1 MLFQNYPKHFILIY
15 HLCTMNTALLKIVLM
30 PLIIAGVT
38 LVARKWGN
46 VIGGVIA
53 GMPWVGGAILFF
65 IGIEQGEIFMTNAL
79 PSVLIGLIGW
89 LGFCITYIIAGQ
101 RFAGQRF
108 GVLLSFVSGIFIY
121 LIFALLL
128 KDFTDSLSV
137 NQWFFV
143 LIILTVTS
151 LSFFPKVKKQHKA
164 TPKPLKFE
172 IPLRMIMITV
182 FVFAITYFAEM
193 LGPGWSGI
201 LTPFPVMTATLAIF
215 THYTQ
220 GLPEVRLALM
230 GMYTG
235 VIGFSVF
242 LISVAYFVPQ
252 YGLANGFLF
261 GLVLNVIATLSVK
274 QLFSKFKLI

>member
-1 MLFQNYPKHFILIY
+1 M
-15 HLCTMNTALLKIVLM
+15 M

-38 LVARKWGN
+38 LAARKWGN

-65 IGIEQGEIFMTNAL
+65 IALEQGETFMTNAL
-79 PSVLIGLIGW
+79 PGVLIGLIGW
-89 LGFCITYIIAGQ
+89 LGFCTMYIISGQ
-101 RFAGQRF
+101 RL
-108 GVLLSFVSGIFIY
+108 GVLLSFISGIATY
-121 LIFALLL
+121 LLIGFLLQ
-128 KDFTDSLSV
+128 DFTNSFSINGWFLVMVLLTIASLY
-137 NQWFFV
+137 
-143 LIILTVTS
+143 L
-151 LSFFPKVKKQHKA
+151 FPKVKRQNNS

-172 IPLRMIMITV
+172 IPLRMIMITA
-182 FVFAITYFAEM
+182 FVFAVTYFAEIM
-193 LGPGWSGI
+193 GANWSGI

-220 GLPEVRLALM
+220 GLSQTRLALM

-252 YGLANGFLF
+252 YGLGNGFLL
-261 GLVLNVIATLSVK
+261 GLFLNVVATFATK